1 MFSTGSVSNNE
12 FLRYGDQELIYDFFI
27 LFLFISLGF
36 VFIILL
42 FYFARCVFLFIF
54 PFCFHCL
61 YKKSHILYL
70 AHLKGNRATFTFQQ
84 KAWYESCLVFLLLAF
99 KVVTAK
105 KLFSFL
111 WYLRKNSLYYIL
123 FAITLNRFHS
133 LNVWLRSLVSNTN
146 AFFISR
152 TKYIYAK
159 ILTLFKTTFK
169 IKAMHIV

>member
-1 MFSTGSVSNNE
+1 MNFYATVAKSWYTIF
-12 FLRYGDQELIYDFFI
+12 FLFYIC
-27 LFLFISLGF
+27 LFLLVLF
-36 VFIILL
+36 LL
-42 FYFARCVFLFIF
+42 FCSLCFSFHFSVLFPLSLWKI
-54 PFCFHCL
+54 
-61 YKKSHILYL
+61 HILYL

-133 LNVWLRSLVSNTN
+133 LNVWLRSLVFNTN

-152 TKYIYAK
+152 TKHIYAK
-159 ILTLFKTTFK
+159 ILTLFETTLN